1 MDDFVRLI
9 VYGAVALVWLIL
21 SARRAGKG
29 DEQHPWEE
37 LPPLP
42 RRPRQPVPP
51 TPSQPPP
58 QESTPKRP
66 VTIITASGRRI
77 VVRPP
82 KSDSPTAVP
91 TPGTATRT
99 RPTPSA
105 DLVAAVQSLAA
116 GRVHAPAMSIP
127 SAPAPAA
134 EPSWSIALDSPKEIA
149 EGMLLSAILGPP
161 KASAYLRRITSYR
174 F

>member
-9 VYGAVALVWLIL
+9 VYGAIALAWLVL

-42 RRPRQPVPP
+42 RRPMPP
-51 TPSQPPP
+51 APTKPAPPRD
-58 QESTPKRP
+58 STPKRP
-66 VTIITASGRRI
+66 VTVITANGRRI

-82 KSDSPTAVP
+82 KSNSPTAAP
-91 TPGTATRT
+91 TPATAMRA

-105 DLVAAVQSLAA
+105 DLVEAVQALAA
-116 GRVHAPAMSIP
+116 DRAYAPTTSIP

-134 EPSWSIALDSPKEIA
+134 EPLWSIPLDSPKEIA

-161 KASAYLRRITSYR
+161 KASAYLRRITPYR
-174 F
+174 C